1 MLGTTQRVGSPRF
14 ARDDTIPSAI
24 SGLISPSFSS
34 RMITMSQK
42 QFVTVPGLESFPFLY
57 HGFGNACWKE
67 QDFGKRAEWRDFK
80 LLFLDQVHSEVVHVI
95 RKIPK
100 RNLRGDALITDLPRV
115 FLIIKTA
122 DCLPVFLVDE
132 AKRVIA
138 AVHCGWKGTLRRVL
152 QKVVLKMKDGYG
164 SDSRALLAAF
174 GPSIGGDCYEV
185 GEDVH
190 KSFAAAGFPGS
201 LFRPLPDRPGKCLFN
216 LREANRS
223 QLLQLG
229 VQANSIFS
237 VDACT
242 HCDSDYISFRRDRSR
257 AGRML
262 SFIGMSG

>member
-1 MLGTTQRVGSPRF
+1 M
-14 ARDDTIPSAI
+14 IP
-24 SGLISPSFSS
+24 
-34 RMITMSQK
+34 MSEK
-42 QFVTVPGLESFPFLY
+42 LFVTVPGLDRLPFLY
-57 HGFGNACWKE
+57 HGFGKSGWKE
-67 QDFGKRAEWRDFK
+67 KDFGTRAEWRNFK

-95 RKIPK
+95 REIPK
-100 RNLRGDALITDLPRV
+100 KNLRGDAVVTGLARV

-132 AKRVIA
+132 TKRVIA

-152 QKVVLKMKDGYG
+152 EKVVLKMRDGYG
-164 SDSRALLAAF
+164 SDSRTLLAAF

-201 LFRPLPDRPGKCLFN
+201 LFRPLPGRPGKYLFD
-216 LREANRS
+216 LREANRR
-223 QLLQLG
+223 QLFQLG
-229 VQANSIFS
+229 VRAKNIFS
-237 VDACT
+237 VDVCT
-242 HCDSDYISFRRDRSR
+242 HCDSDYISFRRDRGR

>member
-1 MLGTTQRVGSPRF
+1 MIKVLF
-14 ARDDTIPSAI
+14 
-24 SGLISPSFSS
+24 LS
-34 RMITMSQK
+34 RMIPMSQK
-42 QFVTVPGLESFPFLY
+42 QFVTVPGLDRLPFLY
-57 HGFGNACWKE
+57 HGFGKAGWKE
-67 QDFGKRAEWRDFK
+67 QDFGTRAEWRDFK

-100 RNLRGDALITDLPRV
+100 TNPRGDALVTDVPRV

-132 AKRVIA
+132 NKRVIA

-152 QKVVLKMKDGYG
+152 EKVILKMRDGCG
-164 SDSRALLAAF
+164 SDPRTLLAAF

-201 LFRPLPDRPGKCLFN
+201 LFRPLADRPGKYFFN

-223 QLLQLG
+223 QFLQLG
-229 VQANSIFS
+229 VQAKNIFS

-242 HCDSDYISFRRDRSR
+242 HCDSDYISFRRDRGR

-262 SFIGMSG
+262 SFIGMSR